1 MASRARPS
9 SAVPS
14 GAGTMPSVTSDLAAR
29 VWSEVARWLAG
40 IPLARDRSPF
50 LEYGQDV
57 AGGVLEPRNVRA
69 SAAEDALLVLLKAVV
84 ALEAHS
90 TLGQLIDGLVD
101 VLNREV
107 EDGERRR
114 GVVRFGVDQYVPQA
128 GDVQVQ

>member
-1 MASRARPS
+1 
-9 SAVPS
+9 
-14 GAGTMPSVTSDLAAR
+14 MPSVTSDLAAR

-69 SAAEDALLVLLKAVV
+69 SAAEDALLVLL
-84 ALEAHS
+84 EAHS
-90 TLGQLIDGLVD
+90 ALGQLIDGLLD